1 MEKSNFEFEGFTS
14 SNKKY
19 IFKGKISQENLI
31 ITTSDEYNNDVIKN
45 NYILDINFNELK
57 KIKIFSLYETLE
69 EAVNGLISII
79 ENNLESKKNNIVDED
94 SNKITLTIPVFFG
107 KFKEIKFEFTLKSK
121 TMEDKIDSLISTI
134 NILKKENE
142 SLKLFKE
149 QNEKYL
155 NIISFF
161 FSYIWNSKIF
171 QDFYT
176 FAEEVMKSNIVKTF
190 LSNIVNEI
198 VNLNKKKDIDKN
210 DKKLQEFKDF
220 ISKLNSFKIKL
231 LYRATEK
238 GDTISQIYECFNEI
252 NNKPK
257 EFEGIVTLIKVNN
270 KVIYFFTEYIWKITN
285 KFQPIKFTI
294 IALKNIFEN
303 APNKFQRENEKGIL
317 FSKEKIKIGENFI
330 EINDNFLK
338 NKSCSIKKSNENNWP
353 KINEIFDLK
362 DEDPE
367 NYSFKIDEME
377 MVYVCLEKE

>member
-57 KIKIFSLYETLE
+57 KIKIFSLYETIE

-121 TMEDKIDSLISTI
+121 TIEDKIDSLISTI

-257 EFEGIVTLIKVNN
+257 EFEGILTLIKVNN
-270 KVIYFFTEYIWKITN
+270 KVILFGTDYIWKITN
-285 KFQPIKFTI
+285 KFQPIDLTI
-294 IALKNIFEN
+294 LALKNIFEN
-303 APNKFQRENEKGIL
+303 DFDKFEHKNEKGIL

>member
-1 MEKSNFEFEGFTS
+1 
-14 SNKKY
+14 
-19 IFKGKISQENLI
+19 
-31 ITTSDEYNNDVIKN
+31 
-45 NYILDINFNELK
+45 
-57 KIKIFSLYETLE
+57 
-69 EAVNGLISII
+69 
-79 ENNLESKKNNIVDED
+79 
-94 SNKITLTIPVFFG
+94 
-107 KFKEIKFEFTLKSK
+107 
-121 TMEDKIDSLISTI
+121 
-134 NILKKENE
+134 
-142 SLKLFKE
+142 
-149 QNEKYL
+149 
-155 NIISFF
+155 
-161 FSYIWNSKIF
+161 
-171 QDFYT
+171 
-176 FAEEVMKSNIVKTF
+176 MKSNIVKTF

-238 GDTISQIYECFNEI
+238 GDTISQIYKCLNEI

-257 EFEGIVTLIKVNN
+257 EQEAIITLIKVNN
-270 KVIYFFTEYIWKITN
+270 KVIYFITEYIWKITN
-285 KFQPIKFTI
+285 KFQPIKLTI
-294 IALKNIFEN
+294 FALKNIFEN
-303 APNKFQRENEKGIL
+303 DPDKFGHINEKGIL

>member
-121 TMEDKIDSLISTI
+121 TIEDKIDSLISTI

-161 FSYIWNSKIF
+161 FSFIWNSKIF

-257 EFEGIVTLIKVNN
+257 EHEGIITLIKVNN
-270 KVIYFFTEYIWKITN
+270 KVIYFITDYIWKITN
-285 KFQPIKFTI
+285 KFQPIDLTI
-294 IALKNIFEN
+294 LALKNIFEN
-303 APNKFQRENEKGIL
+303 DPDKFEHKNEKGIL